1 VLLTNQRLKVSDVNV
16 MLTTLAK
23 NAEPWITHVAN
34 TIVVA
39 HLTVVANLT
48 VVVPHSASALMDGP
62 DLTVKPMLMNVLSDL
77 TIVLLMP
84 LATTPTEVMNAHV
97 ALDMKEMEESAAMDA
112 QIPMNVSSKVITVVL
127 NQSASTT
134 MVVSH
139 VNVNQDSLATHQLSD
154 VPNQKHHEDVDDLQ
168 LISTLTI

>member
-1 VLLTNQRLKVSDVNV
+1 MNHKPKVSDVNAT
-16 MLTTLAK
+16 LTTLET
-23 NAEPWITHVAN
+23 NAELWITHVAN
-34 TIVVA
+34 TIAVA
-39 HLTVVANLT
+39 LTTVVANLMA
-48 VVVPHSASALMDGP
+48 VDPHSVSALMDGL
-62 DLTVKPMLMNVLSDL
+62 DLTVKMMSMNVPWDL

-84 LATTPTEVMNAHV
+84 LVTIPTEVMNAHV
-97 ALDMKEMEESAAMDA
+97 ALDMKEMEESVAMDA

-154 VPNQKHHEDVDDLQ
+154 VPNQMKHHEDVIDLQ
-168 LISTLTI
+168 MISTLTI

>member
-1 VLLTNQRLKVSDVNV
+1 VNV
-16 MLTTLAK
+16 MLTTLVK
-23 NAEPWITHVAN
+23 SAEPWITHVAN
-34 TIVVA
+34 MIAVA
-39 HLTVVANLT
+39 QATVVANLM
-48 VVVPHSASALMDGP
+48 VAVPHSAFALMDGP
-62 DLTVKPMLMNVLSDL
+62 DLTVKPMLMNVLPDP
-77 TIVLLMP
+77 TIVQLMP
-84 LATTPTEVMNAHV
+84 LVTTPMEVMNAHA

-154 VPNQKHHEDVDDLQ
+154 VPNQVCFSADSYK
-168 LISTLTI
+168 